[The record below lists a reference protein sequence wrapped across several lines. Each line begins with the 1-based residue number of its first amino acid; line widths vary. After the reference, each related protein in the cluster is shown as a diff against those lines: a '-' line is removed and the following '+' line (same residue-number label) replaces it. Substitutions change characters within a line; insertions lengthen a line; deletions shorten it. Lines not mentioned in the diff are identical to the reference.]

1 MQTPP
6 VHREGNVHAVLFTF
20 VLPMSDFR
28 HFEEI
33 QSSGDAEEEDNKKSQ
48 LVSSGVCG
56 LVDSSINADLILFSL
71 VSFYLS
77 GRGRGC

>member
-6 VHREGNVHAVLFTF
+6 VHCEGNVHAALFTF

-33 QSSGDAEEEDNKKSQ
+33 QISGDAEEEDNKKSQ

-56 LVDSSINADLILFSL
+56 LVYNSINADF
-71 VSFYLS
+71 F
-77 GRGRGC
+77 